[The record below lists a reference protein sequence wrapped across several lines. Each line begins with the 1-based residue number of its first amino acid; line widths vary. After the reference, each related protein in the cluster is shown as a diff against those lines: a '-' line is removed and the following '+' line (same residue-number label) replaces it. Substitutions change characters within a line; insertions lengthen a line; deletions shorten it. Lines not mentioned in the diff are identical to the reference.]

1 MPPKPYLR
9 PSHPDDNPAIAAIIR
24 SVMTSYGAVGP
35 GFSIEDA
42 EVDEMHETY
51 DVPRSLLLV
60 VDDGEGRVIGCGGIA
75 PLAGGDADTC
85 ELKKMYFLPEARG
98 LGLGR
103 ELMMTLEEA
112 ARYRRY
118 RVVYLETLGS
128 MVEAA
133 KLYQRLQYTPLAGPM
148 GNTGHTRC
156 GSFYAKTL

>member
-1 MPPKPYLR
+1 MPAKPYLR
-9 PSHPDDNPAIAAIIR
+9 TSRPEDNPAIAAIIR

-42 EVDEMHETY
+42 EVDMMHETY
-51 DVPRSLLLV
+51 AVPRSLLLV

-75 PLAGGDADTC
+75 QLAGGDEDTC

-103 ELMMTLEEA
+103 ELMATLEEA
-112 ARYRRY
+112 ARNRGY
-118 RVVYLETLGS
+118 RVIYLETLGS

-133 KLYQRLQYTPLAGPM
+133 RLYDRMQYTPLPGPM
-148 GNTGHTRC
+148 GNTGHSGC
-156 GSFYAKTL
+156 GHFYAKTL